1 MERVAVHYHVDVFDT
16 ASKPLWSTH
25 AMPKSA
31 AKREFERLVNE
42 YRQQVG
48 KFAIRPA
55 TEKDWEN
62 GFVGAVRLAENCRLV
77 IALTRCDCSEG
88 NRR

>member
-16 ASKPLWSTH
+16 ASNPLWSSQ

-31 AKREFERLVNE
+31 AEREFRRLIDE

-48 KFAIRPA
+48 KFIIRPA
-55 TEKDWEN
+55 TEKDRES
-62 GFVGAVRLAENCRLV
+62 GFVGAIKLAVNHRLV
-77 IALTRCDCSEG
+77 IALTRCDCDSH
-88 NRR
+88 

>member
-16 ASKPLWSTH
+16 KSHPLLSTR

-31 AKREFERLVNE
+31 AEREFERLVDE
-42 YRQQVG
+42 YRKQVG
-48 KFAIRPA
+48 KFTIRPA

-62 GFVGAVRLAENCRLV
+62 GFVGAIKLAVNHRLV
-77 IALTRCDCSEG
+77 IALTRCDCDSH
-88 NRR
+88 

>member
-1 MERVAVHYHVDVFDT
+1 MEREVVHYHVDVFDT
-16 ASKPLWSTH
+16 ASNPLWSSQ
-25 AMPKSA
+25 ALPKSA

-48 KFAIRPA
+48 KFTIRPA

-62 GFVGAVRLAENCRLV
+62 GFVGAVKLAVNHRLV

-88 NRR
+88 YRH

>member
-16 ASKPLWSTH
+16 ASNPLWSSQ

-31 AKREFERLVNE
+31 AEREFRRLIDE

-48 KFAIRPA
+48 KFIIRPA
-55 TEKDWEN
+55 TEKDRES
-62 GFVGAVRLAENCRLV
+62 GFVGAIKLAVNHRLV
-77 IALTRCDCSEG
+77 IALTKCDCDSH
-88 NRR
+88 

>member
-1 MERVAVHYHVDVFDT
+1 MERAVVHYHVDVFDT
-16 ASKPLWSTH
+16 ASHPLLSTR

-31 AKREFERLVNE
+31 AEREFRRLVNE

-48 KFAIRPA
+48 KFTIRPA

-62 GFVGAVRLAENCRLV
+62 GFVGAIKLAVNHRLV
-77 IALTRCDCSEG
+77 IALTRCDCDAH
-88 NRR
+88 

>member
-16 ASKPLWSTH
+16 KSHPLLSTR

-31 AKREFERLVNE
+31 AEREFRRLVDE

-48 KFAIRPA
+48 KFTIRPA
-55 TEKDWEN
+55 TERDRES
-62 GFVGAVRLAENCRLV
+62 GFVGAIKLAVNHRLV
-77 IALTRCDCSEG
+77 IALTRCDCSKG
-88 NRR
+88 YRR